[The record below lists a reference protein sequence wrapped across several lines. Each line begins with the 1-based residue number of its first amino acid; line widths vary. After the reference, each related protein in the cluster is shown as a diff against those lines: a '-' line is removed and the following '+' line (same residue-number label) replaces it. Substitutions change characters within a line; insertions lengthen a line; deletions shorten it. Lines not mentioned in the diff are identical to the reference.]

1 MVEVILG
8 FRVGVIVIVV
18 GLGVG
23 GGVVVVSEKKMNK
36 YEINFFYFIVINKI
50 KVLLNVIKNFWNL
63 FGYVIGYLM
72 IFILSVIF
80 FC

>member
-8 FRVGVIVIVV
+8 FRVGVTVIVV

-23 GGVVVVSEKKMNK
+23 GGVVVVSEKKLNK
-36 YEINFFYFIVINKI
+36 YEINFLYFIGINKI

-63 FGYVIGYLM
+63 FGYVIGYSM